1 MDITLYTIG
10 CPQCLVLEAKLNA
23 AKIKYTIVDDED
35 IIDQKGYIYLPVL
48 EINGQPHNFQ
58 ESLQWLKKENFN
70 GN

>member
-1 MDITLYTIG
+1 MNIILYSIG

-23 AKIKYTIVDDED
+23 AKVKYTIVDDED
-35 IIDQKGYIYLPVL
+35 IIEQKGYIYLPVL
-48 EINGQPHNFQ
+48 EIDGQSYNFQ